1 MKVMLTGATGHFGSK
16 VVEHLLA
23 SDFTGD
29 IAVSVRTPEKAK
41 DLKDKGIEVRQGD
54 FDQPESLD
62 FSGVDRLLIVST
74 DGDNETR
81 KRQHKAA
88 VDAAVKAG
96 VSLIAYT
103 SLVHA
108 DTSELVLAEV
118 HKETEQYIKES
129 GVAYT
134 FLRNNWYLENE
145 LDSVKATM
153 SGAPWVTSAPDG
165 RVGWALRGEYAQ
177 AAAKVLT
184 SDGHENKIYELS
196 GKPLSQSEFAAMLSR
211 VLDIN
216 VPYKEVTDDEYAQML
231 KDNGVPEGVVGFV
244 VAIQQGI
251 QTGALDVE
259 SDDLATLLG
268 HEPTTAED
276 GIKTLII

>member
-1 MKVMLTGATGHFGSK
+1 MKVMITGATGHFGSK
-16 VVEHLLA
+16 VVEYVLA
-23 SDFTGD
+23 SDFSGD
-29 IAVSVRTPEKAK
+29 VAVSVRTPEKAQ
-41 DLKDKGIEVRQGD
+41 DLKDKGVEVRQGD

-96 VSLIAYT
+96 VPHIFYT

-118 HKETEQYIKES
+118 HKATENYIKES
-129 GVAYT
+129 GVTYT

-145 LDSVKATM
+145 LAAVKATM

-165 RVGWALRGEYAQ
+165 RVGWVLREEYAQ
-177 AAAKVLT
+177 AAAKALVG
-184 SDGHENKIYELS
+184 DGHENKVYELS
-196 GKPLSQSEFAAMLSR
+196 GQPLSQSEFAAMLSR

-216 VPYKEVTDDEYAQML
+216 VPYKEVSDEAYAQML
-231 KDNGVPEGVVGFV
+231 IDNGTPEGIAGFV

-268 HEPTTAED
+268 HEPTSAED
-276 GIKTLII
+276 GIKALII

>member
-1 MKVMLTGATGHFGSK
+1 MKVMITGATGHFGSK
-16 VVEHLLA
+16 VVEHVLA
-23 SDFTGD
+23 SDFSGD

-41 DLKDKGIEVRQGD
+41 DLEAKGVEVNQGD
-54 FDQPESLD
+54 FDQPESLS

-74 DGDNETR
+74 DGDNDTR

-96 VSLIAYT
+96 VSHIFYT

-108 DTSELVLAEV
+108 DTSKLVLAEV
-118 HKETEQYIKES
+118 HKETEQYIKAS
-129 GVAYT
+129 GITYT

-145 LDSVKATM
+145 LASIKATM

-165 RVGWALRGEYAQ
+165 RVGWALREEYAQ
-177 AAAKVLT
+177 AAAEALMGE
-184 SDGHENKIYELS
+184 GHENKIYELS
-196 GKPLSQSEFAAMLSR
+196 GEPLSQSEFAAMLSR

-216 VPYKEVTDDEYAQML
+216 VPYKEVSDDDYKAML
-231 KDNGVPEGVVGFV
+231 VENGTPEGIAEFV

-251 QTGALDVE
+251 QTGSLDVV
-259 SDDLATLLG
+259 SDDLKTLLG
-268 HEPTTAED
+268 HEPTTAEE
-276 GIKTLII
+276 GVKRLVI